1 VNTDSSQVTLCVL
14 AVFRFRVCRIPDTKL
29 LLAATFVFTSHTHS
43 ASATYSTVQHGTA
56 RYSKAQQGTARQCI
70 RTHIERESDAIVR
83 SLTHLQNRSAPS
95 LALSIDDP
103 EPLQLMWTGTKIF
116 EHGGPQNI
124 PIADVQARCTSEIA
138 GRNVR
143 LRCGRCI
150 SSTVSKGWLR
160 TFVQCCINSDVH

>member
-1 VNTDSSQVTLCVL
+1 MSQTQLTPNCCWQQLLSSPLTRTAQVQRT
-14 AVFRFRVCRIPDTKL
+14 AR
-29 LLAATFVFTSHTHS
+29 
-43 ASATYSTVQHGTA
+43 YSTVQH
-56 RYSKAQQGTARQCI
+56 GTARQCI

-160 TFVQCCINSDVH
+160 TFVQCCINSDVR